1 MSVNVSI
8 GDESFRD
15 NQTPLVDNLMKFD
28 QLSERISENIELL
41 KDYIEILT
49 EYKEKMGTSEDSKAM
64 RRRMNNEVSEGND
77 LIKRIFED
85 FHEMEDLKFKRRKD
99 VDTFNKMFRRLNNTF
114 DDYYDRFTK
123 VLKEIH
129 SREKIFLEIK
139 QSMTLNRSSTSD
151 QSTPISV
158 ITEHN
163 ANQEND
169 QRESLLDTA
178 NNLQFYASIIE
189 ERENQLQEVRKLASE
204 MNHLAQVQANKI
216 YEQTDDIEGL
226 VEDTADAEK
235 NAEGANNELTKT
247 LRNQQKVTKK
257 NLIITSA
264 IVFICIL
271 VILILLFTGSGS
283 N

>member
-139 QSMTLNRSSTSD
+139 QSMTLNRSSTSH

>member
-85 FHEMEDLKFKRRKD
+85 SHEMEDLKFKRRKD

-151 QSTPISV
+151 QSAPISV

-178 NNLQFYASIIE
+178 QNLQFYASIIE

-247 LRNQQKVTKK
+247 LRNQQKTTKK
-257 NLIITSA
+257 NLIITSV
-264 IVFICIL
+264 IVFICVL
-271 VILILLFTGSGS
+271 VMLILLFSH
-283 N
+283 

>member
-8 GDESFRD
+8 GGDESFRD

-28 QLSERISENIELL
+28 QLTERISENIELL

-49 EYKEKMGTSEDSKAM
+49 EYREKMGTSEDSKAM

-85 FHEMEDLKFKRRKD
+85 FQDMEDLKFKRRKD

-123 VLKEIH
+123 VLKDIH

-151 QSTPISV
+151 QSATITGTL

-169 QRESLLDTA
+169 QKESLLDTA

-216 YEQTDDIEGL
+216 YEQTDDIENL

-235 NAEGANNELTKT
+235 NTDSANKELTQT
-247 LRNQQKVTKK
+247 LRNQQKTTKK
-257 NLIITSA
+257 NLIITSV
-264 IVFICIL
+264 IVFICLLTIIIL
-271 VILILLFTGSGS
+271 MAT

>member
-64 RRRMNNEVSEGND
+64 RRKMNNEVSEGND

-151 QSTPISV
+151 QSAPISV

-178 NNLQFYASIIE
+178 QNLQFYASIIE

-235 NAEGANNELTKT
+235 KRG
-247 LRNQQKVTKK
+247 R
-257 NLIITSA
+257 
-264 IVFICIL
+264 
-271 VILILLFTGSGS
+271 G
-283 N
+283 

>member
-151 QSTPISV
+151 QSAPISV

-178 NNLQFYASIIE
+178 QNLQFYASIIE

-247 LRNQQKVTKK
+247 LRNQQKNHKEKSHHYLCHCFHLCPCYAYSPFLTLR
-257 NLIITSA
+257 N
-264 IVFICIL
+264 
-271 VILILLFTGSGS
+271 
-283 N
+283 